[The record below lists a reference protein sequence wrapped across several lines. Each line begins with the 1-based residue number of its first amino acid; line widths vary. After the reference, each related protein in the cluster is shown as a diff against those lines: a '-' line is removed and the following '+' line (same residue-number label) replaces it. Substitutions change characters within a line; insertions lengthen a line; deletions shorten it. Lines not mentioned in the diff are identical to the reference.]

1 MNLKGTFK
9 QMMNSYMEAHANDD
23 EEILKKY
30 KSQYNSL
37 IELIKTVLGEDAFFS
52 VSEQRKKFNGAVYD
66 SIMIPFS
73 LFPKKSI
80 IKHADEIRMA
90 VNKLKSENKD

>member
-37 IELIKTVLGEDAFFS
+37 IELIKTVLGGDAFS
-52 VSEQRKKFNGAVYD
+52 LYLNSEKN
-66 SIMIPFS
+66 SME
-73 LFPKKSI
+73 LFMT
-80 IKHADEIRMA
+80 R
-90 VNKLKSENKD
+90 